1 MTRRPLRPL
10 AGIIGARSRGEDPA
24 RIEAHRKAERLH
36 AERAQER
43 RRAQWRLTLMGA
55 FFVCAFGTAT
65 ARMAVVANSDPEEPS
80 SVSTSVPV
88 SADRADIV
96 DRRGRVLA
104 TNLPTWALYV
114 QPNLMVDPH
123 TAAVGLA
130 QVFPDLD
137 AAKTEERIR
146 SGRFFWVKQSISPE
160 ERQRVH
166 DIGEPGLQF
175 APRET
180 RLYPAGR
187 SVAHIIGAASF
198 GQLEVYAAE
207 LVGTAGVE
215 RWFDARLRDPAKV
228 GVPLELSIDLA
239 AQVAMH
245 DVLEDAMERYTAKG
259 AAGIVMD
266 VHTGEIISMVSLPDF
281 DPNHRPQDPSDPRLF
296 NRAAQG
302 VYELG
307 STFKVINAA
316 LAMEKGIARPDTMV
330 NTSGPLLWGRF
341 KISDMHNM
349 PKQLSLTDV
358 LVHSSNTGS
367 ARLAVMAGTKA
378 QQDLLKRLGF
388 FEPTSIQLG
397 EAAQAKPLL
406 PGRWSEL
413 STMTISYG
421 HGLAATPLHLAAA
434 YATLT
439 NGGLK
444 VNPTL
449 LHDPET
455 PTEADRVVS
464 AETSLHLRE
473 MMRAVVERGTGKN
486 AAVPGYLIGGKTGT
500 ADKPQPTGGYAHNK
514 VMATFAAVFP
524 TSAPKYVVIV
534 TLDEA
539 STQAYGRTWR
549 TAGWT
554 AAPTMANAIRRIA
567 PVLGMRPLPKTG
579 PQEAPPPLLVRN

>member
-10 AGIIGARSRGEDPA
+10 AGIIGARSRGEDPEQ
-24 RIEAHRKAERLH
+24 IEAHRKAERLH

-43 RRAQWRLTLMGA
+43 RRAEWRLTLMGA
-55 FFVCAFGTAT
+55 FFVLAFGTAIV
-65 ARMAVVANSDPEEPS
+65 RMAIVAHSVPEEPAML
-80 SVSTSVPV
+80 STSVPI
-88 SADRADIV
+88 SAERADIV
-96 DRRGRVLA
+96 DREGRVLA
-104 TNLPTWALYV
+104 TNLPTTALYV
-114 QPNLMVDPH
+114 QPNEMVDPGV
-123 TAAVGLA
+123 AAAGLGRI
-130 QVFPDLD
+130 FPDLD
-137 AAKTEERIR
+137 VAELEGRMRA
-146 SGRFFWVKQSISPE
+146 GRFFWVKQSISPE

-166 DIGEPGLQF
+166 DIGEPGLKF

-187 SVAHIIGAASF
+187 AISHIIGATGF

-215 RWFDARLRDPAKV
+215 RWFDARLRDPARAGEALK
-228 GVPLELSIDLA
+228 LSIDLSV
-239 AQVAMH
+239 QVALR
-245 DVLEDAMERYTAKG
+245 DVLAEAKEKFNAIG
-259 AAGIVMD
+259 AAGVLMD
-266 VHTGEIISMVSLPDF
+266 VNTGEVVAMAGLPDF
-281 DPNHRPQDPSDPRLF
+281 DPNNRPRDPNDVRLF

-307 STFKVINAA
+307 STFKLITMATALDKGLAA
-316 LAMEKGIARPDTMV
+316 PDTLV
-330 NTSGPLLWGRF
+330 NTTGPLYWGRF
-341 KISDMHNM
+341 KIRDFHAM
-349 PKQLSLTDV
+349 PAQMTMTDV
-358 LVHSSNTGS
+358 LVESSNTGT

-378 QQDLLKRLGF
+378 QQDMLRRLGF
-388 FEPTSIQLG
+388 FEPTSIELG
-397 EAAQAKPLL
+397 EAAQAQPLL

-421 HGLAATPLHLAAA
+421 HGLAASPLHLAAA
-434 YATLT
+434 YASLT

-449 LHDPET
+449 LANPPR

-464 AETSLHLRE
+464 EQTSRQLRE
-473 MMRAVVERGTGKN
+473 MLRAVAARGTGKN
-486 AAVPGYLIGGKTGT
+486 ADVEGYLVGGKTGT
-500 ADKPQPTGGYAHNK
+500 ADKPKPGGGYWHNK

-524 TSAPKYVVIV
+524 MSNPKYVLII

-554 AAPTMANAIRRIA
+554 AAPTAGETIRRIA
-567 PVLGMRPLPKTG
+567 PILGMRPMPKTL
-579 PQEAPPPLLVRN
+579 PPSDPAPLLVSN